1 MFQHQVPQEHALSDM
16 RGGRPPFSEL
26 QALGSG
32 HGPEC
37 VVGLTGK
44 GEESLATCLPQ
55 GLRDRPRE
63 VQPGLPCDSALVQ
76 FLFTGAVIIPQ
87 VVAFPYSLL
96 SLHQYRF
103 NCTSLT

>member
-1 MFQHQVPQEHALSDM
+1 MFQHQVPQECALSDM

-44 GEESLATCLPQ
+44 GEESLATCLHQ

-76 FLFTGAVIIPQ
+76 FLFTGAVVIP
-87 VVAFPYSLL
+87 
-96 SLHQYRF
+96 
-103 NCTSLT
+103 

>member
-1 MFQHQVPQEHALSDM
+1 MFQHQVPQERALSDM
-16 RGGRPPFSEL
+16 QGGGPPFSEL
-26 QALGSG
+26 QTLGSG
-32 HGPEC
+32 HGPAC

-44 GEESLATCLPQ
+44 GEENLATCLQQ

-63 VQPGLPCDSALVQ
+63 VQPGLPSDSALVR
-76 FLFTGAVIIPQ
+76 FLFTGAVVIPR
-87 VVAFPYSLL
+87 VVAFPYWLL